1 MPGRLPLADSCYLG
15 TQAATAGYGEP
26 RAAYS
31 YSATATR
38 CLVIAPNPAE
48 DSTGLQLPKDAVRIA
63 FRVDSGVTAA
73 TRVRVT
79 RRLRATLSP
88 VEDYIVTGAPRLV
101 RGRLVAVCQ
110 RTSTRSAE

>member
-1 MPGRLPLADSCYLG
+1 MVTMPLSDRCYLG

-26 RAAYS
+26 RAAYT
-31 YSATATR
+31 YSGTVTR

-48 DSTGLQLPKDAVRIA
+48 DNTGLQLPKDGVRIA
-63 FRVDSGVTAA
+63 FRTDSGVVAA
-73 TRVRVT
+73 SRVRVT
-79 RRLRATLSP
+79 RRLRETLATA
-88 VEDYIVTGAPRLV
+88 EDYIVTGAPRLV